1 MKTTSGLTLT
11 GRIDTQVHNTSV
23 LMDTFDDW
31 SQKSKKEKLYLAREV
46 TPVSEETVYNVTTER
61 LHEYFVD
68 NLDPDNTGVEASLT
82 AAFVGLGTG
91 GTPVAK
97 TDTDLN
103 NRVYSEQVTDHA
115 DNGTELL
122 SSTFLDSTEGN
133 GNVFDELGL
142 FTGDPTNLSDSEV
155 FLMNHVTFSPVTKD
169 NTKTVTFDVTLSF
182 DDI

>member
-1 MKTTSGLTLT
+1 MKAESGLSLT
-11 GRIDTQVHNTSV
+11 GRIDKQVHDASV
-23 LMDTFDDW
+23 LENTFDDW
-31 SQKSKKEKLYLAREV
+31 SHKSKKEKLHLARQV
-46 TPVSEETVYNVTTER
+46 APVSEETVYNVTTER
-61 LHEYFVD
+61 LHQYFVD
-68 NLDPDNTGVEASLT
+68 NLDPDNTNVEANLT
-82 AAFVGLGTG
+82 AAWIGLGTG
-91 GTPVAK
+91 GTPVSK

-103 NRVYSEQVTDHA
+103 NRIYAEQVTDHA

-133 GNVFDELGL
+133 GNDFDELGL
-142 FTGDPTNLSDSEV
+142 FTGNPSNLANPEV